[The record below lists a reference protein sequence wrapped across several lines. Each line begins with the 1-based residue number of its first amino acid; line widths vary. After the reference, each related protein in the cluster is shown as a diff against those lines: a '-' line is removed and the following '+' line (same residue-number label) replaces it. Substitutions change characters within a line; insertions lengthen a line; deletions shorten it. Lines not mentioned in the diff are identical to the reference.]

1 MAHTKKICA
10 VVFFGFFVL
19 NFSTSLRAQNAS
31 EAIREDTMLMFVG
44 ESLEVL
50 SIASR
55 REESARQAPAVAQVI
70 TKEEIHEKGMTT
82 LSETLEMMPG
92 FYMAQ
97 KEWGTLPYL
106 RGIPN
111 SVLFLY
117 DTVPLDSDTSK
128 SIHQLDHELSL
139 APVKRVEII
148 RGPGS
153 VLWGPDAFAGIV
165 NVVPLTGKD
174 FEGVET
180 GFSYEEPGDQK
191 ACFINIG
198 HDAGLWDG
206 FLSVSARRGNED
218 DRLANLV
225 QYWDGLE
232 APVSPENRFG
242 AERPDHSKY
251 FEMSGRFSYDDWLT
265 LSART
270 SYNRKSYA
278 MTNSDGD
285 LTWLES
291 RELPFSFFKLEAGK
305 NIDQTSAV
313 RFTGYY
319 SYFDPEFEII
329 ERTFDQN
336 EDTVYGELIY
346 DRSFLAGRGLF
357 TGGWSFRKK
366 NIEDAL
372 VWEDYLPELL
382 GPENEDFLPRIREE
396 DYDSEL
402 WSVFGQYTHKFDEM
416 DVWFGLRQDFHH
428 PYEDHLSFS
437 TGASWSPSDKW
448 MIKLLYGTAYRT
460 PFARQLIEEEE
471 PELEKIKSLSC
482 QIAWEPTKKINLSIV
497 GFSSRIEDHIM
508 EDPYAGL
515 SQRNHQ
521 DIQGVEIEGRWN
533 PYQQFE
539 LSSNLTLLNND
550 GPDEIYHFCD
560 YTFIRP
566 DGTVAKHF
574 IDLEY
579 PFDTGPDTIFNLMGT
594 WRPSDR
600 FTAFIRANY
609 FSSRRLIFPRGE
621 GSLKVSGVWRMDLN
635 ANLKNLFNSGLDF
648 NVAIRNLADHNFETP
663 GTYHLIEG
671 EPFSVE
677 VLLRKSW

>member
-1 MAHTKKICA
+1 MAYVKKKFA
-10 VVFFGFFVL
+10 VILFIFLVL
-19 NFSTSLRAQNAS
+19 NFPMNSKAEKSP

-44 ESLEVL
+44 ECLEVL

-55 REESARQAPAVAQVI
+55 REESARQAPAIAQVI
-70 TKEEIHEKGMTT
+70 TKEEIREKGMTT
-82 LSETLEMMPG
+82 LSETLEMVPG

-139 APVKRVEII
+139 ASVKRVEII

-174 FEGVET
+174 FEGIET
-180 GFSYEEPGDQK
+180 GVSYEEPGDHK
-191 ACFINIG
+191 ACFVNMG

-218 DRLANLV
+218 DSTANLV
-225 QYWDGLE
+225 RYWKDME
-232 APVSPENRFG
+232 IPVAPEDRFG
-242 AERPDHSKY
+242 RERPDHSKY
-251 FEMSGRFSYDDWLT
+251 VEVTGRFSYNDWLT
-265 LSART
+265 LTART
-270 SYNRKSYA
+270 SYNQKSYA
-278 MTNSDGD
+278 MTNSDGN

-291 RELPFSFFKLEAGK
+291 RELPFSFFKLEGVR
-305 NIDQTSAV
+305 NIDPTSAV

-357 TGGWSFRKK
+357 TGGGSFRKK
-366 NIEDAL
+366 DIEDAL

-382 GPENEDFLPRIREE
+382 GSENEDFLPRIREE

-402 WSVFGQYTHKFDEM
+402 WSVFGQYTHKFGDM
-416 DVWFGLRQDFHH
+416 DIWFGLRQDFHH
-428 PYEDHLSFS
+428 PYEDRLSFS
-437 TGASWSPSDKW
+437 TGASWSLSDDW
-448 MIKLLYGTAYRT
+448 IIKLLYGTAYRT
-460 PFARQLIEEEE
+460 PFARQLIEEKE

-482 QIAWEPTKKINLSIV
+482 QIAWEPSQKINLSV
-497 GFSSRIEDHIM
+497 AGFTSRIEDHIM

-521 DIQGVEIEGRWN
+521 DIQGVEIEGRWK
-533 PYQQFE
+533 PVKQVEF
-539 LSSNLTLLNND
+539 SSNLTLLNND
-550 GPDEIYHFCD
+550 GPDETYHFSD
-560 YTFIRP
+560 YTYVRP
-566 DGTVAKHF
+566 DGTVAEHF
-574 IDLEY
+574 VDLEY

-600 FTAFIRANY
+600 FTAFVRANY
-609 FSSRRLIFPRGE
+609 FSSRKLIFPRGE
-621 GSLKVSGVWRMDLN
+621 GSLRVSGVWRLDVSTTLKDVFNTGLDLN
-635 ANLKNLFNSGLDF
+635 
-648 NVAIRNLADHNFETP
+648 VAVRNFADHNFETP
-663 GTYHLIEG
+663 GTYHTIEG

-677 VLLRKSW
+677 VMLKKCW